1 MYGHVKI
8 FDCGEIFGGA
18 LTFLG
23 AWEFFGHVG
32 FAHGN

>member
-18 LTFLG
+18 LIFFFWHG
-23 AWEFFGHVG
+23 NFFGM
-32 FAHGN
+32 